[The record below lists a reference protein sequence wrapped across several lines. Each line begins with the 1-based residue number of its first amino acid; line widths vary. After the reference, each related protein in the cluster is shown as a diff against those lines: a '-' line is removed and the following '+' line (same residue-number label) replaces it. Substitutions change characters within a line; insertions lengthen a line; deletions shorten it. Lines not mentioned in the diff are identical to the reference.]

1 MRSRDLGR
9 TILFRR
15 DPKAGPQIL
24 YYVKLRFD
32 SLTLAQNDKGLEA
45 SSLTRFCPM
54 SAALVLDRVTK
65 RYGQGPAVLDGFAH
79 TFAPGTTTALVGPN
93 GSGKSTLL
101 RLLMALAFPTAGTIR
116 YGELD
121 VHRSPYR
128 YLRHVGIV
136 HDAPRLP
143 QHLTAVE
150 LLEWV
155 LRQRGQWDDGAAA
168 RVEALLDT
176 VLLDERRTQVIG
188 TYSSGMLRKTQLAAA
203 LVAKPSV
210 LLMDEPFR
218 GLDTAATAAAL
229 DLVRAHIAA
238 GGLAVLSS
246 HRADLLDV
254 LADETV
260 TLGRV
265 VEVVD

>member
-1 MRSRDLGR
+1 
-9 TILFRR
+9 
-15 DPKAGPQIL
+15 
-24 YYVKLRFD
+24 
-32 SLTLAQNDKGLEA
+32 
-45 SSLTRFCPM
+45 M

-65 RYGQGPAVLDGFAH
+65 RYGQGLAVLDGFSH

-101 RLLMALAFPTAGTIR
+101 RLLMALAFPTSGTIR
-116 YGELD
+116 YGDTGSGPGQGLD
-121 VHRSPYR
+121 VHKHPYR

-218 GLDTAATAAAL
+218 GLDTAATVAAL

-260 TLGRV
+260 MLGRV
-265 VEVVD
+265 AETVD

>member
-1 MRSRDLGR
+1 
-9 TILFRR
+9 
-15 DPKAGPQIL
+15 
-24 YYVKLRFD
+24 
-32 SLTLAQNDKGLEA
+32 
-45 SSLTRFCPM
+45 M

-65 RYGQGPAVLDGFAH
+65 RYGQGLAVLDGFSH

-101 RLLMALAFPTAGTIR
+101 RLLMALAFPTSGTIR
-116 YGELD
+116 YGDPGSGPGQGLD
-121 VHRSPYR
+121 VHKHPYR

-203 LVAKPSV
+203 LVATPSV

-229 DLVRAHIAA
+229 DLARAHIAA

-265 VEVVD
+265 AEAVD